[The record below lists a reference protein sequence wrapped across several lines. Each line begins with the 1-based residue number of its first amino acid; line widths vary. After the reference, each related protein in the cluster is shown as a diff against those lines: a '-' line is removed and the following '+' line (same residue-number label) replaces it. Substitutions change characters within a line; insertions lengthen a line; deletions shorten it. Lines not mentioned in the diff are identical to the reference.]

1 MAAAAAIITA
11 LKLYVGVGLVFGVAF
26 VSVGLTKIDTAARNT
41 GPGFRLTILPG
52 VVAFWPLL
60 LVRWRRS

>member
-1 MAAAAAIITA
+1 MAAAEAIVAA
-11 LKLYVGVGLVFGVAF
+11 LKIYVALGLVFGIAF
-26 VSVGLTKIDTAARNT
+26 VSVGVTKIDTAAKNT

-60 LVRWRRS
+60 MARWRRS